1 MSNQFNYDPKWNGDV
16 LNRAS
21 VAKYLTTYLDKLYG
35 DSSSDSIYSDSFVLC
50 LNADWGYGKTFLI
63 QKWADDLRDELKHPV
78 VYFDAWKNDFSEDPL
93 VAFISELEAELE
105 KYKEDLPAVDEAVKS
120 VLKMGKAAIVPAIKT
135 AANIFVKKMAGS
147 NINEIAEIYESV
159 SDASIQAYVDEAV
172 NTHKNRKHRI
182 NQFSEELEGL
192 LLKLTEHGEFK
203 LPMYVFI
210 DELDRCKPSYAI
222 QLLEAIKHIFGTKG
236 VFFIVATNKL
246 QLSHSIKAVYG
257 TDFDSLSYL
266 QRFFDQEYKLSK
278 PNYEEF
284 SKNLINK
291 KYRLE
296 QLKIA
301 DLDFIDC
308 GLVKIFSTLS
318 DCFELTLRSQDQVA
332 KQLKAIDLT
341 GQITQGIHAWYLI
354 FLMMFKA
361 KTETDYYA
369 FVSES
374 GTSKGT
380 QLLKKWLN
388 SDKFVFG
395 RIDSNDPHTPAQK
408 GIIKVIAIIN
418 EYIRI
423 KDLNLLELR
432 DEMNTYNN
440 TCGSIKNIKMTF
452 RSEVPKS
459 FTHGEFYPLSIA
471 QYTDIVDKAGS
482 IV

>member
-1 MSNQFNYDPKWNGDV
+1 MSNQSNYEPQWSEDV

-63 QKWADDLRDELKHPV
+63 QKWADDLRNELTHPV
-78 VYFDAWKNDFSEDPL
+78 LYFDAWKNDFSEDPL
-93 VAFISELEAELE
+93 VAFISELETELE
-105 KYKEDLPAVDEAVKS
+105 KYKGELPRGDQAVRS
-120 VLKMGKAAIVPAIKT
+120 VVKMGKAAIVPAIKT
-135 AANIFVKKMAGS
+135 AANILVKKVSGADLS
-147 NINEIAEIYESV
+147 EIADIYESV
-159 SDASIQAYVDEAV
+159 SDASIEAYVDEAV
-172 NTHKNRKHRI
+172 NTHKERKNRI
-182 NQFSEELEGL
+182 NQFSRELGELLKKLEGTG
-192 LLKLTEHGEFK
+192 KFK

-210 DELDRCKPSYAI
+210 DELDRCRPSYAI

-236 VFFIVATNKL
+236 VYFIVATNKL
-246 QLSHSIKAVYG
+246 QLSHSIKAIYG
-257 TDFDSLSYL
+257 FEFDSLAYL

-284 SKNLINK
+284 SKNLIHK

-296 QLKIA
+296 GLKIA
-301 DLDFIDC
+301 DLDFKEC
-308 GLVKIFSTLS
+308 GLDKIFSTLS

-332 KQLKAIDLT
+332 KQLKAIELT
-341 GQITQGIHAWYLI
+341 GSIPNAIHAWYLI

-361 KTETDYYA
+361 KAESDYYA
-369 FVSES
+369 FVSAAD
-374 GTSKGT
+374 TSEGG

-388 SDKFVFG
+388 SDKFIIG
-395 RIDSNDPHTPAQK
+395 RIDSNDPNKPAQI
-408 GIIKVIAIIN
+408 GAIKVVAIIN

-432 DEMNTYNN
+432 QEMINYDD
-440 TCGSIKNIKMTF
+440 TCGSIQYIKRTF
-452 RSEVPKS
+452 LSEIPIDY
-459 FTHGEFYPLSIA
+459 THGKFYPLSIA

-482 IV
+482 II